1 MTEVALTWKNHSN
14 TYKNYVIDRYQIDD
28 RLSITTLYLKLL
40 IYIVLIIIIGFNM
53 RVNGLTYKN

>member
-14 TYKNYVIDRYQIDD
+14 TYKNYVIDRYRIDD

-53 RVNGLTYKN
+53 RVNSLTYKN